1 MKIRSIVILLLALGT
16 LVLAACS
23 SQGSA
28 TTSIEP
34 AEVTLNAT
42 DIAFDKNRLEVVAGR
57 PVSLTLHN
65 AGVLEHD
72 FSIIEMPHDGE
83 VSTSEMEDET
93 GGHDMSNVTE
103 EMDIHVAAPTDQSNT
118 IEFTPTTP
126 GEYEY
131 FCTVAGHKEAGM
143 VGTLVVQAP

>member
-1 MKIRSIVILLLALGT
+1 MKLRFAVIMLLVLGA

-23 SQGSA
+23 SQETV
-28 TTSIEP
+28 TTPPEP
-34 AEVTLNAT
+34 VDVTLTTT
-42 DIAFDKNRLEVVAGR
+42 DIAYDKNRIEVVAGR

-72 FSIIEMPHDGE
+72 FSIAEMPHSGE
-83 VSTSEMEDET
+83 VTEDDTEDEMA
-93 GGHDMSNVTE
+93 GHDMSNMP